1 MLSNKY
7 KTALV
12 TGASSGIGKAV
23 VRLLSKKKFKVTAIA
38 RRKNKLLKLSKET
51 GCEIIIMDIRD
62 TKEIEKLKKSNFD
75 ILVNNAGLGEDLQ
88 KFIILQQKIFL
99 LPSILMFNHFFNY

>member
-38 RRKNKLLKLSKET
+38 RRKNKLLKL
-51 GCEIIIMDIRD
+51 
-62 TKEIEKLKKSNFD
+62 
-75 ILVNNAGLGEDLQ
+75 
-88 KFIILQQKIFL
+88 
-99 LPSILMFNHFFNY
+99 